1 MYNVAIKRDS
11 MTRSSLVST
20 GAASRGKRRYLFW
33 SFAAVFFVI
42 AIVCVWSRAKVV
54 GLGYE
59 ISTQS
64 RHLYEARV
72 INEKLR
78 AEVAMLKAPGRIE
91 PIAKE
96 KLKLLPPKSDQIILM
111 R

>member
-11 MTRSSLVST
+11 MARPNIVST
-20 GAASRGKRRYLFW
+20 RAASRGNRRYLFW
-33 SFAAVFFVI
+33 AFAAVFFVI

-54 GLGYE
+54 SLGYE

-64 RHLYEARV
+64 RHLYDARV

-78 AEVAMLKAPGRIE
+78 ADVAMLKAPGRIE

-96 KLKLLPPKSDQIILM
+96 KLKLSPPQSNQIILM

>member
-1 MYNVAIKRDS
+1 MYNVAIKREQVVRPS
-11 MTRSSLVST
+11 AVSSRT
-20 GAASRGKRRYLFW
+20 AGRTDRKYLIC
-33 SFAAVFFVI
+33 SFAAIIFLI
-42 AIVCVWSRAKVV
+42 AILCVWSRARVV

-59 ISTQS
+59 ISTES
-64 RHLYEARV
+64 RHLQDARV

-96 KLKLLPPKSDQIILM
+96 KLKLFPPKSDQIILM